1 MIWYII
7 GGCLVALGILLTF
20 FYKKQGDKLFLI
32 RATETSLVSN
42 IEQEQ
47 KDVTEGMGERGS
59 YSKYTEVKGRVV
71 CENPITSE
79 LANARCVYYTMSIT
93 RKWEEEYWET
103 DSEGRQQ
110 RRTRQGTDTVASNT
124 RHVPFYVKD
133 ETGQV
138 KINPEG
144 AEIIA
149 EKSYSSFQHREL
161 QAESRGNRARRGE
174 EDDRLQLRGEHCA
187 RGQGRVHSRRG
198 RGFGGHAPVPEAFG
212 EGQEVHRQYEERRGA
227 QTLDP
232 GRHDR
237 HARGERGERDRRN
250 CPHSAQYTRGHSE
263 AVEKRPRFPVR
274 CFYFPWSCPL
284 NGEPRDVLRPGFT
297 RSARVRAAF
306 CRKESL

>member
-149 EKSYSSFQHREL
+149 EKSYSSFQPGDI
-161 QAESRGNRARRGE
+161 SGGSISIGNFRLNLGGIALGGGRRTIGYN
-174 EDDRLQLRGEHCA
+174 
-187 RGQGRVHSRRG
+187 
-198 RGFGGHAPVPEAFG
+198 
-212 EGQEVHRQYEERRGA
+212 YEE
-227 QTLDP
+227 
-232 GRHDR
+232 
-237 HARGERGERDRRN
+237 
-250 CPHSAQYTRGHSE
+250 SI
-263 AVEKRPRFPVR
+263 VPVD
-274 CFYFPWSCPL
+274 
-284 NGEPRDVLRPGFT
+284 RDVYILGEVADSGGTLQFQKPSEKDKKFIVST
-297 RSARVRAAF
+297 KSEEELKRSIQGGMTAMLVGSVVSAIAGIALIVLNILGVIP
-306 CRKESL
+306 KQ